1 LPAVTTQPRLP
12 GQRAS
17 LPQGVL
23 SKPYFGPQGEENRD
37 PPENPPSE
45 RRNIMPQYH
54 AVACSIMQ

>member
-1 LPAVTTQPRLP
+1 MTPQPGLP

-23 SKPYFGPQGEENRD
+23 SKPYFGPPGEENRD

-45 RRNIMPQYH
+45 RR
-54 AVACSIMQ
+54 SIMQ